1 MVGSMGERMLAITLP
16 HVSAWNAWYR
26 WFGNTVQGYRPMR
39 DAVDAAC
46 RAAGRN
52 PAEVARTVALL
63 VAFPGATGRKSGDVS
78 EEDPDPIQGSP
89 EAVAAALRSFAA
101 EGVSHVQ
108 LVLDPI
114 TVESIE
120 ALQPVLAELDAT

>member
-1 MVGSMGERMLAITLP
+1 LP
-16 HVSAWNAWYR
+16 HVQAWNAWYR

-46 RAAGRN
+46 SAAGVD
-52 PAEVARTVALL
+52 PSQIERTVALL
-63 VAFPGATGRKSGDVS
+63 VAFPGGRGRQAGDMT
-78 EEDPDPIQGSP
+78 EPDANPIDGSP
-89 EAVAAALRSFAA
+89 EILAAALRSFAA
-101 EGVSHVQ
+101 EGVGHVQ

-120 ALQPVLAELDAT
+120 ALQPALAQLGSA